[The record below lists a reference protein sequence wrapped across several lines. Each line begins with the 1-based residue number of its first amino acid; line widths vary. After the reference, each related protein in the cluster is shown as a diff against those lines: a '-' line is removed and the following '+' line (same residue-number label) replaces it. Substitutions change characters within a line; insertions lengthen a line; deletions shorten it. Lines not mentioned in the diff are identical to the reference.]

1 MSDDIRFMPATEL
14 AAKIKRRELS
24 AREVMAAFLAQI
36 ERVNPEVNAIITML
50 EPEEALALAD
60 EADRKLA
67 AGEAVG
73 KLHGLPIAHK
83 DLAPTAGM
91 RTTFGSP
98 LHRDFVPTED
108 ALIVRRLV
116 EAGALRI
123 GKTNVPEFGA
133 GSHTFNT
140 LFGPTRNPY
149 DLTKTSG
156 GSSGGAGAALA
167 SGMLPLADGSDH
179 GGSLRNPGNFN
190 NIVGF
195 RPSAGRVPSP
205 AAALAWYMLSV
216 TGPMA
221 RTVQDV
227 AMMFSAIAGPHPRAP
242 LSLPEAGDTFD
253 VPLERDF
260 SGCRIAWSPALGE
273 LPVDPRVSAVLESS
287 LHAFEELG
295 CEVEQADPDMRGVDE
310 AYLALRGWTMLAGQT
325 ENYERHRDQLKET
338 IVWNIEYGMKL
349 SAADIMS
356 AERVRSEVFQRMY
369 DFFQDY
375 DFLVCPVN
383 QVPPFDVD
391 SEYPTEIAGVKME
404 HYIAWMKSAYYI
416 SFTGLPAI
424 SVPAGFTSDDPPLP
438 VGLQIVGPWHAD
450 LAVLQMA
457 HAFEGVSQHWRRRPP
472 VADA

>member
-1 MSDDIRFMPATEL
+1 MSDDIRFMQATDL
-14 AAKIKRRELS
+14 AQQIRSRELS
-24 AREVMAAFLAQI
+24 AREIMEAYLGQI
-36 ERVNPEVNAIITML
+36 ERVNPEVNAIITMI

-98 LHRDFVPTED
+98 LHRDFIPEQD

-167 SGMLPLADGSDH
+167 SGMLPIADGSDH

-195 RPSAGRVPSP
+195 RPSAGRVPNPS
-205 AAALAWYMLSV
+205 AALAWYMLSV

-227 AMMFSAIAGPHPRAP
+227 AMMFSTIAGPDPRAP
-242 LSLPEAGDTFD
+242 LSLPEAGEMFD
-253 VPLERDF
+253 VPLDRDF
-260 SGCRIAWSPALGE
+260 SGCRIAWSPTLGG

-287 LHAFEELG
+287 LSALEDIG
-295 CEVEQADPDMRGVDE
+295 CEVENADPDLSGVDE
-310 AYLALRGWTMLAGQT
+310 AYLALRGWTMVAGQG
-325 ENYERHRDQLKET
+325 ENYKQHRDQLKET
-338 IVWNIEYGMKL
+338 IIWNIEYGLNL
-349 SAADIMS
+349 SAADVAA
-356 AERVRSEVFQRMY
+356 AEQVRSDVFRRMH

-383 QVPPFDVD
+383 QVPPFDVEI
-391 SEYPTEIAGVKME
+391 EYPTEIAGVEME
-404 HYIAWMKSAYYI
+404 HYIAWMKSAYHI
-416 SFTGLPAI
+416 SFTGLPAA
-424 SVPAGFTSDDPPLP
+424 SVPAGFTNDDPPLP
-438 VGLQIVGPWHAD
+438 VGLQIVAPWRQD
-450 LAVLQMA
+450 LAALQLA
-457 HAFEGVSQHWRRRPP
+457 HAFESATGHWKTRPP
-472 VADA
+472 VAD